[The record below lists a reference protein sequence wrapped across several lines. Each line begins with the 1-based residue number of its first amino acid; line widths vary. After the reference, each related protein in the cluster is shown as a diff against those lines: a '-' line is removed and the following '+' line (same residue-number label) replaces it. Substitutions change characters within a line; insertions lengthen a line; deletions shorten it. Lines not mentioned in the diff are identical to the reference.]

1 VIGRVQRLQYLN
13 GSLISLKE
21 RQLSERLYFKT
32 IVSEKTLDEK
42 DISSLLKEHPRLLDL
57 REIFGK
63 EYEEQEKT
71 LNTTN
76 LSSNLIL
83 VNLYDLCGDD
93 GKCVSKSVPKS
104 LKVGKL
110 KFLIKQCFGVDPSLQ
125 LLSLRQY
132 KGSIPVVLDDDES
145 SMEYVGAVD
154 DCDIF
159 VNFC

>member
-1 VIGRVQRLQYLN
+1 MIGRVQRLQYLN
-13 GSLISLKE
+13 GSFISLKE
-21 RQLSERLYFKT
+21 RQLSERIYFKT
-32 IVSEKTLDEK
+32 IIHDTKSDTPDCTV
-42 DISSLLKEHPRLLDL
+42 LKEHPRLLVL
-57 REIFGK
+57 RSLFGK
-63 EYEEQEKT
+63 EHEEQTKVQ
-71 LNTTN
+71 NATN

-83 VNLYDLCGDD
+83 VNLHDLCGVE

-110 KFLIKQCFGVDPSLQ
+110 KFLIKQCFGADPSLQ

-132 KGSIPVVLDDDES
+132 KGSIPVLLDDDES

-159 VNFC
+159 VNF